1 MSFWSSEDKIP
12 IRQTKVSLPAEN
24 GLNYKA
30 GQTIHFSIP
39 PSVEFIQ
46 PKETYLRMDIMVD
59 DTTWGATGAQRFQL
73 DKIGGSVVIKDIRI
87 FAGGAGGTL
96 LEEIQDYNCLTA
108 LRYSYEQNHSL
119 RNKRSL
125 TEGGSQF
132 NSKCRSTMDNT
143 ESETNNATENPN
155 FDSFTNTEVAAQ
167 AVAHV
172 QRKVKCLLPLHTGIF
187 QNDKVFPCLL
197 TDGLRIEI
205 LLENA
210 PRCIVPLSQVSDNC
224 HLNEKVIFHSRNGVA
239 QNVGTGGVDD
249 LQDTTGR
256 WADTGADGA
265 ITEVWVRR
273 DNQQTTAETFPF
285 AVGEYFDFVD
295 MTQNQTTSTALAR
308 QNNDSSLMTYS
319 SGDGLPMKI
328 GSIQHYPYSGNG
340 AAVGGYWGL
349 TKITLASACT
359 RTGANSRIMGGNSEA
374 TAIWTMVSRTLTTAT
389 ASQVANLNLA
399 ITDVE
404 LIVQQLEM
412 PNQYKT
418 KLMKMMKEGGSLN
431 YDFLSYRNYKS
442 SALSSDTQVSMRIP
456 LVESRAKSILCVPTD
471 SSTYTTKCQ
480 IQGTPCNV
488 IGHDVTAGYNN
499 HYPDYTDAIRD
510 TYGYNINN
518 ERCRLNGSNRGTNPL
533 AVANLYVPT
542 FSERSGLVGIWDY
555 LTNYQLFY
563 DGKLNPSRKVDCQ
576 GIASGKKLSQ
586 QWAIEAE
593 KALAMADIR
602 PLSFRD
608 LHENAF
614 IGRAL
619 SLNDGVYDTRGKD
632 FNLQLAYEGASNAD
646 PTQSAAPSK
655 NKLWNCYCAHL
666 RRLVVKGNAISLE
679 V

>member
-39 PSVEFIQ
+39 PTVEFIQ

-59 DTTWGATGAQRFQL
+59 DTSLTTAKQRWQL

-87 FAGGAGGTL
+87 YAGGAGGTL

-108 LRYSYEQNHSL
+108 LRYSYEQNDTL

-132 NSKCRSTMDNT
+132 NSKSRSTMDNM
-143 ESETNNATENPN
+143 ESDTNNVTENPN
-155 FDSFTNTEVAAQ
+155 FDAFTDAATAQNT
-167 AVAHV
+167 AHA

-210 PRCIVPLSQVSDNC
+210 PRCIVPLSQVSDSC
-224 HLNEKVIFHSRNGVA
+224 KLNEKVIFHSRNGQL
-239 QNVGTGGVDD
+239 QNIGTGGVDD

-256 WADTGADGA
+256 WADTGADGL
-265 ITEVWVRR
+265 ITEIFVRR
-273 DNQQTTAETFPF
+273 DNSQTTAETFPF
-285 AVGEYFDFVD
+285 VVDEFFDFVD
-295 MTQNQTTSTALAR
+295 MSQNQTTTSLAA
-308 QNNDSSLMTYS
+308 NNDSSIMTYTTV
-319 SGDGLPMKI
+319 SGKPMQI
-328 GSIQHYPYSGNG
+328 GSIEHFAYSGNS
-340 AAVGGYWGL
+340 AAVGGEWGL
-349 TKITLASACT
+349 TKITLKEGAT
-359 RTGANSRIMGGNSEA
+359 RSGNNSRIMGGNTFA
-374 TAIWTMVSRTLTTAT
+374 TACWVMVSRTLTDSTA
-389 ASQVANLNLA
+389 AQVANLNLA

-412 PNQYKT
+412 PNQYKS

-442 SALSSDTQVSMRIP
+442 SALASDTQVNMRIP

-471 SSTYTTKCQ
+471 SSTYTTKTL
-480 IQGTPCNV
+480 IQGTPCNITGV
-488 IGHDVTAGYNN
+488 VGENK
-499 HYPDYTDAIRD
+499 YPEYTQAIRD
-510 TYGYNINN
+510 TYGYNYNN
-518 ERCRLNGSNRGTNPL
+518 ERCFLDGSNRGTTPL
-533 AVANLYVPT
+533 AAQDLSVPT
-542 FSERSGLVGIWDY
+542 FSDRSGLVGIWDF

-563 DGKLNPSRKVDCQ
+563 DGKLNPSRKVDCK
-576 GIASGKKLSQ
+576 GVSGGMQLSQ

-593 KALAMADIR
+593 KSLAMAGIR

-632 FNLQLAYEGASNAD
+632 FNLQLAYEGQSATD
-646 PTQSAAPSK
+646 PTLDASPSK